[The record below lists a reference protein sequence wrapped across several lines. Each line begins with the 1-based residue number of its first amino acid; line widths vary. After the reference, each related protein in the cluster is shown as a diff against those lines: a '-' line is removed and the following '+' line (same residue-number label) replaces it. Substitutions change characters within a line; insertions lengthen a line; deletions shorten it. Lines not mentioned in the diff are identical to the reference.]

1 MPTRRELLWGLAGAV
16 GATAAGAL
24 WRGLEVPRAGAM
36 RARALA
42 SAADTVT
49 HGPYGH
55 GVEPP
60 RALGPAAL
68 DAATIPPPPVR
79 GPVERTLTITQRP
92 VEVAEGVV
100 MEAWTFDGG
109 IPGPILR
116 VTEGERLTLH
126 VRNLTAH
133 PHNLHLHGAHDPAQ
147 DGWEPIAPGEQRR
160 YVLVPRPFGLYPY
173 HCDLAPGVEHIGR
186 GLYGVLIVD
195 PPVWRPP
202 AVERVLVLGGF
213 DADGGGRARLFGWN
227 GVAGYFARH
236 PLRLRAHELVR
247 LYVANLAASEPVATF
262 HLHAQTFDVLRSGTR
277 VTPTERSDVVALTLG
292 ERAVLETR
300 FEATGRYMFH
310 PHQGRMAEAGAMG
323 WIAVGE

>member
-36 RARALA
+36 RTRALA
-42 SAADTVT
+42 AAADSVT

-147 DGWEPIAPGEQRR
+147 DGWEPIAPGAQRT
-160 YVLVPRPFGLYPY
+160 YVLNPRPFGLYPY
-173 HCDLAPGVEHIGR
+173 HCDLRPGAQHIGR

-195 PPVWRPP
+195 PPQWRPP
-202 AVERVLVLGGF
+202 AAERVLVLGGF
-213 DADGGGRARLFGWN
+213 DADGDGMDDLYGWN
-227 GVAGYFARH
+227 GVAGYFGRH
-236 PLRLRAHELVR
+236 PLRLPRGEPVR
-247 LYVANLAASEPVATF
+247 LYVANLVTDDPPATF
-262 HLHAQTFDVLRSGTR
+262 HLHANVFDVFRSGTR
-277 VTPTERSDVVALTLG
+277 LAPDERTDAVTLALG
-292 ERAVLETR
+292 ERAVLEAR
-300 FEATGRYMFH
+300 FESAGRYMFH
-310 PHQGRMAEAGAMG
+310 PHQGRMAERGGMG
-323 WIAVGE
+323 WVVVT